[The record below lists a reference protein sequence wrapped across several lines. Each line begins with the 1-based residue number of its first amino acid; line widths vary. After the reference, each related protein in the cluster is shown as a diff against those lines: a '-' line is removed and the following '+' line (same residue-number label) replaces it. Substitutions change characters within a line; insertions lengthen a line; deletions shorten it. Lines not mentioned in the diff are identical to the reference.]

1 MVSFNI
7 SENCTILIKM
17 NLLNTKDIIIDVF
30 NKCNISNSI
39 NIHLIYK
46 FR

>member
-7 SENCTILIKM
+7 SVNCTILIKM
-17 NLLNTKDIIIDVF
+17 YLLNTKGIIIDVF
-30 NKCNISNSI
+30 NKCKNNSI
-39 NIHLIYK
+39 NIYLIYK